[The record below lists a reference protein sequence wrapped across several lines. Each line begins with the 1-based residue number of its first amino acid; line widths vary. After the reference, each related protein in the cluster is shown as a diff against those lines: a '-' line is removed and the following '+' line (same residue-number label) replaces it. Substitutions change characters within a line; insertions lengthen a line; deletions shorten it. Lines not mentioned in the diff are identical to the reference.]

1 MLTFLSRLAPV
12 VVLAVFAAPLWPAPG
27 PKTDPKPDKPAAA
40 AIRKALDAS
49 GNFDFTGVNLG
60 GVVNTLNEQYKIN
73 IVLDR
78 AVIQQMGFDPEG
90 MPVELKMKEGKLR
103 NALRALVGQYNLT
116 FAIVGDN
123 LLITTE
129 EMAVYRQLKQRVG
142 VDYDSVP
149 LSKALKEMSAKYG
162 VSVVFDPKAVKSK
175 AVENPVTLSVD
186 DVPFE
191 A

>member
-1 MLTFLSRLAPV
+1 MLTFLSRLTPI

-27 PKTDPKPDKPAAA
+27 PKTDPKPDKPAAD

-90 MPVELKMKEGKLR
+90 MPVELKMKE
-103 NALRALVGQYNLT
+103 
-116 FAIVGDN
+116 
-123 LLITTE
+123 
-129 EMAVYRQLKQRVG
+129 
-142 VDYDSVP
+142 
-149 LSKALKEMSAKYG
+149 
-162 VSVVFDPKAVKSK
+162 
-175 AVENPVTLSVD
+175 
-186 DVPFE
+186 
-191 A
+191 